1 MIDDIM
7 YLWDDF
13 KESKGAETIIKIVK
27 IIVCVILGIILFTSS
42 TYTLKENEQAVVT
55 TFGNAKLVETAGLNF
70 KIPFIQKVEKVN
82 TSILGVTIGYTYDK
96 DGNLITLD
104 DEATMITK
112 DYNFVSVDFHITYQ
126 VSDPVAYLYAS
137 NNPVN
142 ILKNMAQ
149 NCIRATIASYNVDSV
164 LTTGKNE
171 IQANVKDML
180 VKKLDNYKIG
190 ISLRDVNIQD
200 SEPPTE
206 EVREAFKNVET
217 AKQGKETAIN
227 NAKKYA
233 NELLPKAK
241 ADADKIIKE
250 AEAVKMAKINEANG
264 QASRFNSLYEEYK
277 NYPLIT
283 KERMFYETMEEL
295 LPDMKVIIQGDD
307 GKTQTMLPLE
317 SFTTGN

>member
-1 MIDDIM
+1 M
-7 YLWDDF
+7 LEDF
-13 KESKGAETIIKIVK
+13 LYFMEELKSSKGWNSTKRVIIGIVSF
-27 IIVCVILGIILFTSS
+27 IFLLIVCFNS
-42 TYTLKENEQAVVT
+42 TYTLKDNEQAVVT

-70 KIPFIQKVEKVN
+70 KIPFIQKVKKVN
-82 TSILGVTIGYTYDK
+82 TSILGVTIGYTYDEN
-96 DGNLITLD
+96 GNLITLD

-126 VSDPVAYLYAS
+126 VSDPVAYLYAA
-137 NNPVN
+137 NNPLG
-142 ILKNMAQ
+142 ILKNMSQ

-171 IQANVKDML
+171 IQANVKEML
-180 VKKLDNYKIG
+180 MKKLDNYKIG

-206 EVREAFKNVET
+206 EVRIAFKNVET
-217 AKQGKETAIN
+217 AKQGKETTIN

-233 NELLPKAK
+233 NELLPKAQ
-241 ADADKIIKE
+241 ADADKIIKD
-250 AEAVKMAKINEANG
+250 AEAVKTSKINDAKG
-264 QASRFNSLYEEYK
+264 QAARFNSLYEEYK

-295 LPDMKVIIQGDD
+295 LPDMKVIIQGDN
-307 GKTQTMLPLE
+307 GKTQTILPLE
-317 SFTTGN
+317 SFAGN